1 MSSFLLQEEE
11 MFSLPTTPNITTS
24 SSSLSSTTSVPV
36 PVVSAE
42 KTHGI
47 AIDEP
52 SVAHQAILF
61 ILDVL
66 IRNNQ
71 AMPIVKLYDSFADR
85 TFTPQMLRAVGGN
98 EQGLQQFLLRY
109 PSLFT
114 VNNDTVSANSATP
127 VRTINLAKSHHN
139 KNKSTISSASI
150 GEANEIA
157 GGTETNTTSSNNNIT
172 NNTETIWDAKTM
184 REIEQEAI
192 NFFKKQLSKREEEW
206 LPIVSVAGHASQAS
220 ADVRKY
226 VGPQN
231 EFKAFILRYPHIFL
245 VRDEFCGLKGKAD
258 LPGVLF
264 PPPSPPPKRRV
275 TLSNNNMMNVTGNSL
290 MLTRSTSFKS
300 GTRPLI
306 GNTNMNINNGSMPST
321 PTNSMNPSMLLSSS
335 LLSSSSTTAAAAA
348 VTTMTT
354 AITRN
359 TNQRLTP
366 NEVKAVHY
374 VMRSLHKS
382 GRILLQNVPGLIAR
396 APDHLAQLI
405 GFTRDDLITFFKR
418 HNAVFQLHIDGTV
431 SVKSEA
437 ARTLLNK
444 NDNLQASSSPTV
456 ITSLSQAQPQSQQST
471 SITASG
477 VVIRIFPKYG
487 ILNMENN
494 EQVFFDIQS
503 CHFETFNDLT
513 CVLNPGDS
521 MNFNAI
527 LGPKE
532 GSTKWKS
539 LKTWPRQNNRPAQ
552 LMTSISLSNS
562 NSSIPH
568 IVHSTSTN
576 NLSSITL
583 SNGGYISPPSFDH
596 YSTNQQQQHQNSQP
610 SNGYTPI
617 DQDLNAYQM
626 SHETNGGLDESLDN
640 NNNNNNSNENQSPP
654 MSFINSTGSNR
665 HSRIGLPTLDEEQ
678 CPLPKMAGG
687 LDAEVLRRNLKK
699 VAQRKNA
706 ISLREQADEAGRYV
720 SQGCQTT
727 STGEILATNIHIE

>member
-1 MSSFLLQEEE
+1 MSSQA
-11 MFSLPTTPNITTS
+11 TTPNTTAS
-24 SSSLSSTTSVPV
+24 PPLSTTTTMPV
-36 PVVSAE
+36 STPVASAE

-114 VNNDTVSANSATP
+114 VNNETVSANSATP
-127 VRTINLAKSHHN
+127 VRTLNSSSSKSHHN
-139 KNKSTISSASI
+139 RSKTTISPVSSSETSENDTNISSI
-150 GEANEIA
+150 NNNNSN
-157 GGTETNTTSSNNNIT
+157 TNTN
-172 NNTETIWDAKTM
+172 ETVWDAKTM

-231 EFKAFILRYPHIFL
+231 EFKVFLSRYPNIFI
-245 VRDEFCGLKGKAD
+245 VREEFCGLKGKAD
-258 LPGVLF
+258 QPGILF

-275 TLSNNNMMNVTGNSL
+275 TLSNSSGNSL

-300 GTRPLI
+300 TARPMI
-306 GNTNMNINNGSMPST
+306 GGNSMPST
-321 PTNSMNPSMLLSSS
+321 PTTATSSS
-335 LLSSSSTTAAAAA
+335 LLLPSTSSLSN
-348 VTTMTT
+348 
-354 AITRN
+354 TRN
-359 TNQRLTP
+359 SIQRLTP

-374 VMRSLHKS
+374 VMRLLHKN
-382 GRILLQNVPGLIAR
+382 GHVLLQSVPSLIAR
-396 APDHLAQLI
+396 APDHLTQLI
-405 GFTRDDLITFFKR
+405 GFTRDDLISFFKR
-418 HNAVFQLHIDGTV
+418 HNAVFQLHVDGTV
-431 SVKSEA
+431 SVKCDA
-437 ARTLLNK
+437 VRALLNK
-444 NDNLQASSSPTV
+444 NDANNNMLQASSS
-456 ITSLSQAQPQSQQST
+456 SSQLAQQAMNT
-471 SITASG
+471 ITATG
-477 VVIRIFPKYG
+477 LVIRIFPKYG

-513 CVLNPGDS
+513 CVLNTGDAL
-521 MNFNAI
+521 NVNAI

-539 LKTWPRQNNRPAQ
+539 LKTWSRPA
-552 LMTSISLSNS
+552 TRPN
-562 NSSIPH
+562 
-568 IVHSTSTN
+568 IVHSASTN
-576 NLSSITL
+576 NLSSIV
-583 SNGGYISPPSFDH
+583 SGNGGYISPPSFET
-596 YSTNQQQQHQNSQP
+596 YANS
-610 SNGYTPI
+610 SNGYIPI
-617 DQDLNAYQM
+617 DQDLNAYQIGNDLNGNGFE
-626 SHETNGGLDESLDN
+626 ETLENNNGGQLSPLSL
-640 NNNNNNSNENQSPP
+640 
-654 MSFINSTGSNR
+654 INSSNSNR
-665 HSRIGLPTLDEEQ
+665 HSRLGLPTLNEEQ

-687 LDAEVLRRNLKK
+687 LDAEVLRRNLQQ
-699 VAQRKNA
+699 VIQRTNA
-706 ISLREQADEAGRYV
+706 VSLREQADETGRYV